1 MRISKN
7 AHKDMMILSF
17 VHALLEVSKNDN
29 NEDGLQK
36 RDNKSFR
43 ANKRIDS
50 RLDTLQI
57 KIKQSIDEMY
67 KLGGNNTI
75 KWMKNNLKD
84 RVGETLTKLQEETVN
99 LELLALN
106 VLYINFCDYRGNL
119 KLMAAM
125 KWIMEDT
132 KYILDTMDLFA
143 QTAVSKIEGEMYQ
156 ASMRCIQRIKR

>member
-7 AHKDMMILSF
+7 AHKDMMILAF
-17 VHALLEVSKNDN
+17 VHALLEVSKGGPL
-29 NEDGLQK
+29 EDGLIP

-43 ANKRIDS
+43 TNKRIDS

-57 KIKQSIDEMY
+57 KLKNSIDDMY
-67 KLGGNNTI
+67 KLGGDNTI

-84 RVGETLTKLQEETVN
+84 RVGNTLTKLQEETVN

-119 KLMAAM
+119 KLMASM
-125 KWIMEDT
+125 KWIIDDT

-143 QTAVSKIEGEMYQ
+143 KTAASKIEGEMYN
-156 ASMRCIQRIKR
+156 ASIDCIQRIKR